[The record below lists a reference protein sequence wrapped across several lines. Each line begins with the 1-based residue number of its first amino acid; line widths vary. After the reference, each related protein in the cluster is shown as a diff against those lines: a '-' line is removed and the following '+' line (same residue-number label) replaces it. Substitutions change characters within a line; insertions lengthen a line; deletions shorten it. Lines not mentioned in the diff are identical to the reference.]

1 MSWLRSVSF
10 VNTEKA
16 DLSKGRRV
24 DQKGHLVFLS
34 KQEMYEIIN
43 QNKYKGHIITI
54 TFISLGTWD
63 FSNIYKLRIIINEF
77 IN

>member
-34 KQEMYEIIN
+34 KQEMHEIIN
-43 QNKYKGHIITI
+43 QNKYKGHINL
-54 TFISLGTWD
+54 FGDLG
-63 FSNIYKLRIIINEF
+63 LL
-77 IN
+77 